1 MGRRKEAAC
10 VLRFL
15 TRGAERGDLARGARA
30 ARKEMGDPSE
40 MLGRRKLGGALG
52 AVERARGRTEGH
64 GKRTVCSVGRGG

>member
-1 MGRRKEAAC
+1 M
-10 VLRFL
+10 
-15 TRGAERGDLARGARA
+15 RGARA